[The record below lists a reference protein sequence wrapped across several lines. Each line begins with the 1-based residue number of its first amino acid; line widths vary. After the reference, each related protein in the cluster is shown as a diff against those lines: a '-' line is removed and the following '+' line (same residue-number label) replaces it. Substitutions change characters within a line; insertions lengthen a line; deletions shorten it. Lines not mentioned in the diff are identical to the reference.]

1 LPGQAG
7 GFCGWSMMKK
17 TKAGSWSTGVSSIVF
32 VFVGIAAVVTI
43 CPGVAAVVAVDN
55 FLTDGTVAPT
65 VVPPRG
71 VVGLQDCDAFFGIT
85 TPDDCTAACG
95 RFLLNF
101 QLYTVDW
108 VAVEEVDGENQI
120 PDNNNNNNSV
130 GVDDNDAV
138 ITNDDENLI
147 LSSAA
152 AATAY
157 IDARKF
163 DANARTNGLTRR
175 YAGFICQCP
184 NHPNQSINCVYTY
197 DFPACQAVGVV
208 DCSDTDLI
216 VSNTKDPPPPPISVT
231 LAPAVAPGPPS
242 SLSPAENDGYLSQ
255 TLNDTAM
262 DESTFNNNTNAT
274 ITNSTERF
282 RYKWRRRTM
291 LSQRKLQGF
300 DDESDVFL
308 DGMFNATEG
317 PPGTNHDGSGSNSSI
332 LGPILGD
339 RNNVT
344 SLISEDD
351 IVNNYGNN
359 NNTANATS
367 IQNDTNSTSASNSN
381 SSSSSHPNSTP
392 ISCASF
398 CHSLGMDVGAKGAG
412 QTSKNNINNKA
423 TRTICAAN
431 PGDDNDIDDVN
442 SNSTVISSWVA
453 CACQVRSAF
462 SNDGSNNVY
471 VTEGFYVCGD
481 EGFNK
486 TGIVLGSSGSVGGH
500 HIRRNNILGWIGLFG
515 LLLIHTTIHVLY

>member
-65 VVPPRG
+65 VVSPEG
-71 VVGLQDCDAFFGIT
+71 VVGLQDCDVFFGIT
-85 TPDDCTAACG
+85 TPDDCMAACG

-108 VAVEEVDGENQI
+108 VAVEEVDGENEN
-120 PDNNNNNNSV
+120 PENNNNNNNSV
-130 GVDDNDAV
+130 GVDDDDDVIAND
-138 ITNDDENLI
+138 DDENLI

-152 AATAY
+152 AAAAY
-157 IDARKF
+157 IDVQKI
-163 DANARTNGLTRR
+163 DANAKTNGLRKL

-184 NHPNQSINCVYTY
+184 NQPNQSINCVYTY
-197 DFPACQAVGVV
+197 DFPSCQAVGVV

-231 LAPAVAPGPPS
+231 LAPAVAPEPPPS
-242 SLSPAENDGYLSQ
+242 LPPVQNDGNLSQ
-255 TLNDTAM
+255 TLNGTAI

-274 ITNSTERF
+274 ITNATERF
-282 RYKWRRRTM
+282 RYQWRRRRKM
-291 LSQRKLQGF
+291 LIKRDLQGF

-317 PPGTNHDGSGSNSSI
+317 PPGTNDAGNGSNSSM
-332 LGPILGD
+332 LG

-344 SLISEDD
+344 SLISEED
-351 IVNNYGNN
+351 IVNNDGNNNN

-381 SSSSSHPNSTP
+381 SSSSSNSNSTP

-398 CHSLGMDVGAKGAG
+398 CHSLGMDVGANGAG